1 MIEAGANPDT
11 LAVSSSTSRGGNSER
26 EREKIEL
33 MIGCREGIEEG
44 GGVFTRF

>member
-11 LAVSSSTSRGGNSER
+11 LAVSSSTSMEGEIQR

-33 MIGCREGIEEG
+33 MVGCREGIEEG
-44 GGVFTRF
+44 GGIFTGS